1 MQNNGN
7 FDAQSEQTASTV
19 KIRLLYFVWSV
30 VPWLMVAALIAFIV
44 VMGKW
49 LVVKHGRL
57 AEAKNAAMKKEVPAI
72 KVITLTLEP
81 RQLVDKISLP
91 AEVIPYE
98 ELWIKTEAKG
108 QVVKVAVKEGQDVKK
123 GQLLLKLDDR
133 DYRLRLARVEASHK
147 LATLELNR
155 IKNLTKKRYAAESR
169 RDEAFSRYMELD
181 ARVREAKLALS
192 RCRITAPISGRIN
205 ELKAKM
211 GDVLDVN
218 ESVALLLQ
226 IDKVKVTVG
235 VPESDVAS
243 VFDLKQAELVIEA
256 LDNRTVVGEKVF
268 LSIQPRTLARLYD
281 LELLVPN
288 PDGHILPGMFAQ
300 VELVRKEYH
309 DALAI
314 PLYAVIVQGDDQFV
328 YIEKDGKA
336 ERRMVVLGV
345 LVNWQVH
352 IKSGLKPGERVIV
365 VGHRFLDNGQ
375 AVQVIK
381 NVKRPDEIFNS

>member
-7 FDAQSEQTASTV
+7 FDMQSEQTASMV
-19 KIRLLYFVWSV
+19 KIRLLRFVWGV
-30 VPWLMVAALIAFIV
+30 VPWLMAAAIIVFMV
-44 VMGKW
+44 VMGQW

-57 AEAKNAAMKKEVPAI
+57 AEAKNAAMDKEVPAI

-91 AEVIPYE
+91 AEVTPYE

-123 GQLLLKLDDR
+123 GQILLKLDDR
-133 DYRLRLARVEASHK
+133 DYRSRLARVEASHK

-155 IKNLTKKRYAAESR
+155 IKTLRKKRITSESSQ
-169 RDEAFSRYMELD
+169 DEAFARYMELE
-181 ARVREAKLALS
+181 AQVREAKVALS
-192 RCRITAPISGRIN
+192 RCRIKAPIRGRIN
-205 ELKAKM
+205 ELKAKL

-218 ESVALLLQ
+218 ESVAQLLQ

-235 VPESDVAS
+235 VPESDVAA

-256 LDNRTVVGEKVF
+256 LNNRTVVGEKVF
-268 LSIQPRTLARLYD
+268 LSSKPRTLARLYD

-300 VELVRKEYH
+300 VELVKKEHH

-345 LVNWQVH
+345 LVSWQVH

-381 NVKRPDEIFNS
+381 NVKRPDEIFAS

>member
-7 FDAQSEQTASTV
+7 FDTQSEQTASMV
-19 KIRLLYFVWSV
+19 KIRLLRFVWGV
-30 VPWLMVAALIAFIV
+30 VPWLAAAAIIAFMV

-57 AEAKNAAMKKEVPAI
+57 AEAKNAAMEKEVPAI

-81 RQLVDKISLP
+81 RQLTDKISLP
-91 AEVIPYE
+91 AEVTPFE

-133 DYRLRLARVEASHK
+133 DYRSRLARVEASHK

-155 IKNLTKKRYAAESR
+155 IKTLRKKRITSESSK
-169 RDEAFSRYMELD
+169 DEAFARYMELE
-181 ARVREAKLALS
+181 AQVREAKVALS
-192 RCRITAPISGRIN
+192 RCRITAPIRGRIN
-205 ELKAKM
+205 ELTAKL

-218 ESVALLLQ
+218 ESVAQLLQ

-235 VPESDVAS
+235 VPESDVAA

-268 LSIQPRTLARLYD
+268 LSSKPRTLSRLYD

-300 VELVRKEYH
+300 VELVKKEHH

-381 NVKRPDEIFNS
+381 NVKRPDEIFAS